1 VVIRTLNIRTE
12 ILMRKRKRL
21 RFRSERIGSTKR
33 KILRTIALGEQ
44 ILMVFNRIEEG
55 MIIRGNKVREEY
67 NYIREVFMT
76 CILRLLNTEK

>member
-1 VVIRTLNIRTE
+1 
-12 ILMRKRKRL
+12 MRKRKRL

>member
-1 VVIRTLNIRTE
+1 MVIRTLNIRTE